1 MRMANG
7 ILQTWVCEQGI
18 CLFLQGGPFNMLHQ
32 VFAMHMLIVLILW
45 PHLQALPQM
54 EGNIYVS
61 LKDQFGF

>member
-1 MRMANG
+1 
-7 ILQTWVCEQGI
+7 
-18 CLFLQGGPFNMLHQ
+18 MLHQ